1 MLAGCSSHWQLL
13 RSHQYSGSTKDS
25 APILIHDK
33 ISPFSY
39 RKMHF
44 WETVQRIGLKSCSYK
59 HTSDWIYVN
68 MASMS
73 RYRSSAKYVLGTKN
87 PISPAKRLGG
97 CLRISLSSTII
108 VVIIVSRGLIVLAGA
123 KGKQDTCQSKPLV
136 GTAPYWKVFVKIDPY
151 PSTVRVVPG
160 LSACANQDGKPT
172 QFLKTKLASGARRKP
187 IGHVLTNSDR
197 YTYNCIPF
205 CAEFSFFSTEFRENC
220 ILVSKVFFF
229 AS

>member
-13 RSHQYSGSTKDS
+13 RSHQYSGTTKDS

-59 HTSDWIYVN
+59 YTSDWIYVN

-87 PISPAKRLGG
+87 PISPTKRLGG

-108 VVIIVSRGLIVLAGA
+108 VIIIVSRGLIVLAGA

-136 GTAPYWKVFVKIDPY
+136 GTAPYWKVFVKIDP
-151 PSTVRVVPG
+151 
-160 LSACANQDGKPT
+160 L
-172 QFLKTKLASGARRKP
+172 P
-187 IGHVLTNSDR
+187 IH
-197 YTYNCIPF
+197 C
-205 CAEFSFFSTEFRENC
+205 
-220 ILVSKVFFF
+220 
-229 AS
+229 